1 MVGIQLTVPTNFIHA
16 RVSCARPSACTARR
30 IRSGRRSMGSPG
42 SFGCCCPSGHKHL
55 SPASSARGSWAST
68 AAAPPPMLISVAKW
82 GISLGTDAV
91 STCQA
96 RNHIHELSPI
106 NPTTATS
113 TSLQRQRDD
122 LQALHYL
129 VAGLGDEDLVLDADA
144 HAAVPLRRALLQYR
158 GRWDINPGLDRDD
171 LRTRKGHQRRWRGQ

>member
-96 RNHIHELSPI
+96 RNHTHELSPI

-113 TSLQRQRDD
+113 TSLQRQRKTICKRYITSRPVSVTRTSSSMRMPTPRY
-122 LQALHYL
+122 LSGALSFSI
-129 VAGLGDEDLVLDADA
+129 GTG
-144 HAAVPLRRALLQYR
+144 
-158 GRWDINPGLDRDD
+158 GI
-171 LRTRKGHQRRWRGQ
+171 